1 MNNIKPKI
9 LAVDDS
15 PSILTAI
22 NAILKENYEVFT
34 LPKPEKVEALLH
46 KITPDLFI
54 LDCMMP
60 VLSGFDLIPVI
71 RSFEEHAETPIIFL
85 SSVAMSNTAVIKN
98 AGVSDFLSKPIDE
111 KLLRNIVAK
120 YISM

>member
-1 MNNIKPKI
+1 LNNKEKPKI

-22 NAILKENYEVFT
+22 NAILKDSYEVFT
-34 LPKPEKVEALLH
+34 LPKPEKVEAILQ
-46 KITPDLFI
+46 KMKPDLII

-85 SSVAMSNTAVIKN
+85 SSVEMSNNSVIKN
-98 AGVSDFLSKPIDE
+98 AGVSDFLAKPIDE
-111 KLLRNIVAK
+111 KLLKMKVAH
-120 YISM
+120 YLR